1 MVNTNRTLMFSMMS
15 IENRM
20 NSRSYACKDMH
31 IPAVRSEITKQ
42 GLRYKAVYLYNRI
55 NKTKNWYISPQF
67 KKIFF

>member
-1 MVNTNRTLMFSMMS
+1 MF
-15 IENRM
+15 
-20 NSRSYACKDMH
+20 SRSYACKNMH